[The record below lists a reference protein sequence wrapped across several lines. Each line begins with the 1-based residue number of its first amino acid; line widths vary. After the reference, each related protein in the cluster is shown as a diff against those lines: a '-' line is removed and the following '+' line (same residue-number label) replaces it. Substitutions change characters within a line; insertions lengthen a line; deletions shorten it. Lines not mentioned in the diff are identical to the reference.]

1 MSGRGGDIARMKER
15 GIGTKST
22 GTARKG
28 ELK

>member
-1 MSGRGGDIARMKER
+1 MKETDI
-15 GIGTKST
+15 GIKST

>member
-1 MSGRGGDIARMKER
+1 MSGRVGEIARMKER

-28 ELK
+28 EA

>member
-1 MSGRGGDIARMKER
+1 VGDIERMKER
-15 GIGTKST
+15 GTGTKST